1 MKKLLSIILCL
12 NMFCM
17 PVLAEYDFSDE
28 AQAEFDRQNGVQTQ
42 QNDFSKKKTKNEI
55 KTDKISQPEEQSA
68 NNEVRRMNY
77 QLPLYNPSG
86 QNKLLYGSVITV
98 PAGTTFDVTFD
109 SGISSGSLDKSDRL
123 TVRLTKDLVYN
134 GQVVAPAGSLIYG
147 SATGAKNAGYAYG
160 NAEIELDFNELMT
173 SDGTILQI
181 STEKVYMKTKSERA
195 SKMTRDVV
203 VGALGSMLVG
213 AAFTA
218 LGGGYNWGRNM
229 AIYGG
234 LGALGGG
241 IYGVTQ
247 HGKEVDIKDGAT
259 IQLKLTQ
266 PLKVQQAQ

>member
-1 MKKLLSIILCL
+1 
-12 NMFCM
+12 
-17 PVLAEYDFSDE
+17 
-28 AQAEFDRQNGVQTQ
+28 
-42 QNDFSKKKTKNEI
+42 
-55 KTDKISQPEEQSA
+55 
-68 NNEVRRMNY
+68 
-77 QLPLYNPSG
+77 
-86 QNKLLYGSVITV
+86 
-98 PAGTTFDVTFD
+98 
-109 SGISSGSLDKSDRL
+109 
-123 TVRLTKDLVYN
+123 
-134 GQVVAPAGSLIYG
+134 
-147 SATGAKNAGYAYG
+147 
-160 NAEIELDFNELMT
+160 
-173 SDGTILQI
+173 
-181 STEKVYMKTKSERA
+181 
-195 SKMTRDVV
+195 MTRDVV